1 MRVWYFQI
9 TASFLIMA
17 VCVKFQNIDSHYHA
31 KIQSVAHFFFFFRF
45 LIGGGSK
52 IQRWQPSGRRKK
64 KLNP

>member
-31 KIQSVAHFFFFFRF
+31 KIQSVAHFFFFFVF
-45 LIGGGSK
+45 LLEVV
-52 IQRWQPSGRRKK
+52 RKFNDGNQVEGEK
-64 KLNP
+64 KN